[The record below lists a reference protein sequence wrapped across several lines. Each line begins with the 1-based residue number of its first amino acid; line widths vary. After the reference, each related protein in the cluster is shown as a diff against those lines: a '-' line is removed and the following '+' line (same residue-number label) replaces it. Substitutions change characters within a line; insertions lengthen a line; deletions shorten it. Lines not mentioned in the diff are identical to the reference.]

1 MMESKN
7 DNKINRMTTTSIPFL
22 RIHTTLKHNKIQEIK
37 NSVPMSYHKSS
48 QRVVVT
54 RHNEL
59 WQVVEESYGKS
70 LQRLMVTLYA
80 PFTNPLSRAFMKGT
94 HRGQKPKER

>member
-1 MMESKN
+1 
-7 DNKINRMTTTSIPFL
+7 
-22 RIHTTLKHNKIQEIK
+22 
-37 NSVPMSYHKSS
+37 MSYHKSS